1 MAQPRLTREALQE
14 ALKPP
19 NNCQVKRFLDS
30 LDDEN
35 RGVFE
40 EALQYDRKDLSAGK
54 LREILVAAGFKEE
67 LVPGVDAINDHRVGR
82 RPCRCRG

>member
-1 MAQPRLTREALQE
+1 MARPKLTREALQE

-19 NNCQVKRFLDS
+19 NNCHVKKFLDA
-30 LDDEN
+30 LGEED
-35 RGVFE
+35 RTIFE
-40 EALQYDRKDLSAGK
+40 EALAYDRKDLSAGK
-54 LREILVAAGFKEE
+54 LREIVIASGFKEE